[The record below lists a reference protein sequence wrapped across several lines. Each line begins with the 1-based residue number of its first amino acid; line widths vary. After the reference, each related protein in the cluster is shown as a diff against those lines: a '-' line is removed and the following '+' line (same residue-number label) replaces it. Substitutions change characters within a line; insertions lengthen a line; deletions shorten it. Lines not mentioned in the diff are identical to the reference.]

1 MHGPALFIDPTS
13 VMFAKLL
20 LAMLLGALLGTER
33 AVLAKQAAGT
43 RTYGLVSLGAALFV
57 ISSNYVDSAY
67 LGVVNF
73 DPMRTAAAIV
83 TGIGFVGGGLIIFRG
98 NAVHGATTAAGLWI
112 AAGIGIAVGYGL
124 YALASFAT
132 LLALIIF
139 TVMWYVEERFK
150 HWFEDVRDEA
160 VTIEPSVKE

>member
-13 VMFAKLL
+13 VMFGKLL

-43 RTYGLVSLGAALFV
+43 RTYSLISLGAALFIV
-57 ISSNYVDSAY
+57 TANYVDSAY

-73 DPMRTAAAIV
+73 HPLQVAAAII
-83 TGIGFVGGGLIIFRG
+83 TGIGFVGGGLIIFRR

-112 AAGIGIAVGYGL
+112 AAGVGIAVGYGL
-124 YALASFAT
+124 YALASFAA
-132 LLALIIF
+132 LLTLIIF
-139 TVMWYVEERFK
+139 TVMWYLEDRFK
-150 HWFEDVRDEA
+150 HWFEDIQDDLHL
-160 VTIEPSVKE
+160 KL